1 MGCAYTVPIRTGF
14 LYFCTFPGSPFT
26 LVASIPA
33 VPGSYRS
40 PSPIFPTMP
49 WLLSSPQP
57 DPVSLANQ
65 SVLSVFFY
73 PLLSLTLPVANWPL
87 IKVYAFHGLVLEVE
101 GSARPLRI
109 HQAPAFNSGTWNCT
123 SCPALKNKTDKK
135 YNVLIEDRIP

>member
-1 MGCAYTVPIRTGF
+1 MITQF
-14 LYFCTFPGSPFT
+14 LFVLASCTFVPFQV
-26 LVASIPA
+26 LHSLFVASIPA
-33 VPGSYRS
+33 VPGSYHS
-40 PSPIFPTMP
+40 PSPILPTTP

-87 IKVYAFHGLVLEVE
+87 IKVYVFAGLVLEVE

-123 SCPALKNKTDKK
+123 SCPALKNKTDK
-135 YNVLIEDRIP
+135 NTTC